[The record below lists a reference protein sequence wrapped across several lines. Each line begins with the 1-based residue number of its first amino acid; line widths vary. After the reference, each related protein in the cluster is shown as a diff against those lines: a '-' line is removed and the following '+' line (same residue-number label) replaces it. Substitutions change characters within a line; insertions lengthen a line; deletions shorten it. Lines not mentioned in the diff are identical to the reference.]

1 MMEVRRVGQLL
12 LLGVVHPM
20 NRFLLFEQ
28 LIAELVRVKVQNVL
42 LLTDPVLVAWV
53 GALLL
58 SERLLPELLEVVL

>member
-1 MMEVRRVGQLL
+1 
-12 LLGVVHPM
+12 M